1 MHGILFAGLRTSG
14 TLQPE
19 KSHHKKETMAVMEK
33 DMTKGSPFRLIL
45 AFTVPLII
53 GNVFQQLYN
62 MVDAI
67 IVGRTVGV
75 NALAAVGMSGS
86 VVFLILG

>member
-1 MHGILFAGLRTSG
+1 
-14 TLQPE
+14 
-19 KSHHKKETMAVMEK
+19 MEK